1 MKYLKL
7 YEQFRLILEAD
18 EKKDNTILYNLSQG
32 GEKTLILLPGSGKDG
47 GQGKDDFQLLA
58 DTLGKDFSV
67 YSADFENAFDVR
79 TYAKSIANEINNNND
94 IKQCAVGGFSIGAGM
109 AWHLAKALEG
119 SNKFNNQL
127 FFIDG
132 GVANSTKEFA
142 ENIVTKANTPR
153 VAIATR
159 MKLIKKARSGG
170 NFTPEEDES
179 VKRIYSQK
187 ELDDF
192 KLKNKGNYIEYV
204 GEDFPPDNDTELDL
218 VAKTIDEKN
227 PDNVYI
233 IEDKYDKTKFE
244 VRYSVKDPK
253 IEGMS
258 FKKGDV
264 VDLRNFVKNDTLQ
277 KKGLG
282 RELGPAGA
290 PSKSGKML
298 PKLNGVD
305 VISLVAGGNE
315 GKAKSPED
323 IEACEKEAAGST
335 TGNSKVIVVTG
346 TEHGNITKSENLATN
361 IKSNFKSL

>member
-7 YEQFRLILEAD
+7 YEQFRLLLEAD

-47 GQGKDDFQLLA
+47 GQGKDDFQSLA
-58 DTLGKDFSV
+58 TTLGEDFSV
-67 YSADFENAFDVR
+67 YSADFVNAFDVR
-79 TYAKSIANEINNNND
+79 EYAKKIANEINNNDD

-119 SNKFNNQL
+119 SKKFNNQL

-132 GVANSTKEFA
+132 GIANSTKEFA
-142 ENIVTKANTPR
+142 ENIVTKSNTPR
-153 VAIATR
+153 VAMAQPFDIF
-159 MKLIKKARSGG
+159 IKNRNGG
-170 NFTPEEDES
+170 EDITPEEEKQILKFYSDNELNAFMKRND
-179 VKRIYSQK
+179 VK
-187 ELDDF
+187 
-192 KLKNKGNYIEYV
+192 NNHMEYV
-204 GEDFPPDNDTELDL
+204 GSKFPPSTEE
-218 VAKTIDEKN
+218 IEKESKGTN
-227 PDNVYI
+227 PWI
-233 IEDKYDKTKFE
+233 IEDKYDKTNFKT
-244 VRYSVKDPK
+244 RYSVKDPK

-258 FKKGDV
+258 FKEGDV

-298 PKLNGVD
+298 PPLNGVE

-323 IEACEKEAAGST
+323 IEACEKEAIGST
-335 TGNSKVIVVTG
+335 TGDSKVIVISG
-346 TEHGNITKSENLATN
+346 TEHKNITKSPNLATN
-361 IKSNFKSL
+361 ISSSFK